1 LRDSHRQRPAH
12 DGIQSRTQQKEAI
25 TMQTISIIGGTGSL
39 GSGLAWRFAQAG
51 NKVIIGSRDAD
62 RAAETATG
70 INRKLGKD
78 LAQGMDND
86 AAAAAGDIILLTIKF
101 NHQKSTLA
109 QLHDAVQGKIV
120 VDTTVPLVPPK
131 VARVQLPPEG
141 SAGLITQQLL
151 GENVRVVSA
160 FQNIAADSLPG
171 DAPITCDV
179 LVTGDSKD
187 AREAIIQIA
196 RASGMRAWHAGPLA
210 NSVAAEAMTSL
221 LIHLNKQFPGA
232 HTGIKITGIPD

>member
-1 LRDSHRQRPAH
+1 MH
-12 DGIQSRTQQKEAI
+12 
-25 TMQTISIIGGTGSL
+25 TISIIGGTGSL

-51 NKVIIGSRDAD
+51 NKVIIGSRDAE
-62 RAAETATG
+62 RAAETAAD
-70 INRKLGKD
+70 INSKLDKD
-78 LAQGMDND
+78 IAEGMDNLS
-86 AAAAAGDIILLTIKF
+86 AAEAGEIVVLTIKF
-101 NHQKSTLA
+101 NHQRSTLE

-141 SAGLITQQLL
+141 SASIITQQIL

-171 DAPITCDV
+171 DAPINCDV
-179 LVTGDSKD
+179 LVTGDKKD
-187 AREAIIQIA
+187 AREAVVQVA
-196 RASGMRAWHAGPLA
+196 RASGMRAWHAGPIA

>member
-1 LRDSHRQRPAH
+1 MH
-12 DGIQSRTQQKEAI
+12 
-25 TMQTISIIGGTGSL
+25 TISIIGGTGSL
-39 GSGLAWRFAQAG
+39 GGGLAWRFAQAG
-51 NKVIIGSRDAD
+51 NKVIIGSRDAE
-62 RAAETATG
+62 RAAETAAD
-70 INRKLGKD
+70 INSKLGTD
-78 LAQGMDND
+78 VAQGMDNL
-86 AAAAAGDIILLTIKF
+86 AAAEAGEIVVLTIKF
-101 NHQKSTLA
+101 NHQRSTLE
-109 QLHDAVQGKIV
+109 QLHDVVQGKIV

-141 SAGLITQQLL
+141 SAGIITQQLL
-151 GENVRVVSA
+151 GENVQVVSA

-179 LVTGDSKD
+179 LVTGDKKD
-187 AREAIIQIA
+187 AREVVVQLA
-196 RASGMRAWHAGPLA
+196 RASGMRAWHAGPIA